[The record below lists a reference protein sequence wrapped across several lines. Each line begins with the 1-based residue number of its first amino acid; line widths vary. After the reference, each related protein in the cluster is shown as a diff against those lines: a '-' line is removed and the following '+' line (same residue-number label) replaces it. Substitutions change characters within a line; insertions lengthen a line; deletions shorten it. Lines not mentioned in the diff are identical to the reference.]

1 MKAAIEEL
9 IGYMLWCACVVIA
22 FVLLP
27 GCTNKIADISLAPPP
42 AQTCPKLVMPPVPD
56 DVVLDIKG
64 SKVTA
69 NKGGEVMLI
78 GYARARELLRPSL
91 PGAAVSSNPH

>member
-1 MKAAIEEL
+1 MSNGKEDSVTAAAICL
-9 IGYMLWCACVVIA
+9 AGFFVTLAIA
-22 FVLLP
+22 
-27 GCTNKIADISLAPPP
+27 GCTNKLADISVDIPQR
-42 AQTCPKLVMPPVPD
+42 QTCPTLVMPPIPD

-78 GYARARELLRPSL
+78 GYARARTLLRP
-91 PGAAVSSNPH
+91 AANGTTK

>member
-1 MKAAIEEL
+1 MKDAIAEL

-27 GCTNKIADISLAPPP
+27 GCAPKIADISVDIPQ
-42 AQTCPKLVMPPVPD
+42 AQTCPKLVMPPIPD
-56 DVVLDIKG
+56 DVVLDIKN
-64 SKVTA
+64 SRVTA

-78 GYARARELLRPSL
+78 GYARARELLRPSST
-91 PGAAVSSNPH
+91 GASGTQK

>member
-1 MKAAIEEL
+1 MKDALAEL

-27 GCTNKIADISLAPPP
+27 GCTNKVADIHLPEPQ
-42 AQTCPKLVMPPVPD
+42 AQTCPTLVMPPIPD
-56 DVVLDIKG
+56 DVVLDIKN
-64 SKVTA
+64 SRVTA

-78 GYARARELLRPSL
+78 GYARARELLRPAS
-91 PGAAVSSNPH
+91 PAASGTPK